1 MQPESQLSWFWP
13 LYNKEIAAGLCYD
26 INLERFHYF
35 NTDSVKSAII
45 ETGKSREQIDFICD
59 NCSNFPLDKE

>member
-1 MQPESQLSWFWP
+1 MQPESQLSWFCP

-45 ETGKSREQIDFICD
+45 ETGKS
-59 NCSNFPLDKE
+59 NFPLDKE